1 MGRSR
6 SDINLDSHI
15 TLSLSNHLNRS
26 PKTIYKSPATNTKAI
41 TPTPCPQTLIPSDLA
56 VDEAAALEEDELPLE
71 VVEVPDPDP
80 VEVALEELEV
90 LPVSVLADE
99 DAELLLV
106 ASFEDTLA
114 LVVTVAVA
122 VVATEALEVK
132 VDVDVEV
139 AGAVLP
145 VPVGAESWFCG

>member
-1 MGRSR
+1 M
-6 SDINLDSHI
+6 
-15 TLSLSNHLNRS
+15 
-26 PKTIYKSPATNTKAI
+26 
-41 TPTPCPQTLIPSDLA
+41 
-56 VDEAAALEEDELPLE
+56 
-71 VVEVPDPDP
+71 
-80 VEVALEELEV
+80 
-90 LPVSVLADE
+90 LADE

-114 LVVTVAVA
+114 PVVTVAVA